1 MPQITGD
8 VLQKRK
14 SDELRKTVSISKA
27 DGVFSELRLINEAT
41 LKTKRSYT
49 EEY

>member
-1 MPQITGD
+1 MPQITGE

-14 SDELRKTVSISKA
+14 YDELRKTVSISKA
-27 DGVFSELRLINEAT
+27 DGTFSELRLINEDT